1 LANLLLASV
10 SVGLAVC
17 VFEAGLRLA
26 GYRALYEMYSKP
38 SQFWQ
43 YDPLLGWAHEPGA
56 RGRFVGPRPWPV
68 EFDIPVEING
78 SGLRGPELGPPAEG
92 ELRVLFLG
100 DSMVAGF
107 EVEQHETFVAR
118 LADDLGK
125 RLGRPVVTIN
135 AGVRGYGTDQYLLY
149 YQERGRALEPDVV
162 VVFHSANDPLDNTTL
177 HETRRPF
184 GKAALIPDAG
194 GGLTRVGM
202 PVPRY
207 GECEEVSLSPD
218 FAVVR
223 KGGTGFH
230 LLCAAQMVL
239 FDHSALFSFLTITIP
254 WSADLLRRMYHFG
267 NPHMFEHR
275 SEWRVLHAN
284 KILLALVRQAR
295 ADGAEVLVTGGPN
308 ELNALDLASIEAAG
322 APVHDLGE
330 VWFVPREVARWNHD
344 SHFNPEGHRRV
355 AAILAPYL
363 EGALRS
369 VLAER
374 SGR

>member
-1 LANLLLASV
+1 M
-10 SVGLAVC
+10 SVGVVIGA
-17 VFEAGLRLA
+17 FEAGLRLA

-56 RGRFVGPRPWPV
+56 QGRFVGPRPWPV
-68 EFDIPVEING
+68 EFDTPVRINS
-78 SGLRGPELGPPAEG
+78 SGLRGPELTAPAEG

-107 EVEQHETFVAR
+107 EVEQHETFVAL
-118 LADDLGK
+118 LAEELGK
-125 RLGRPVVTIN
+125 RLARPVRTIN

-149 YQERGRALEPDVV
+149 YRERGRALAPNVV
-162 VVFHSANDPLDNTTL
+162 VVFHSANDPLDNATL

-184 GKAALIPDAG
+184 GKAALVPG
-194 GGLTRVGM
+194 ENGSLVPVGV

-207 GECEEVSLSPD
+207 GQCEEVSLSPD

-223 KGGTGFH
+223 RDGFSFR
-230 LLCAAQMVL
+230 LLCTAQMVL
-239 FDHSALFSFLTITIP
+239 FDHSALFSFLTISIP
-254 WSADLLRRMYHFG
+254 WSADLLRRIYHFG
-267 NPHMFEHR
+267 NPHAVPEHR

-284 KILLALVRQAR
+284 TILLALVRQAQ
-295 ADGAEVLVTGGPN
+295 ADGARVLVTGGP
-308 ELNALDLASIEAAG
+308 EEVNALNPASIEAAG
-322 APVHDLGE
+322 APVRDLGE
-330 VWFVPREVARWNHD
+330 VWYEPREEVRWNHD
-344 SHFNPEGHRRV
+344 SHFNAEGHRRV
-355 AAILAPYL
+355 AAILVPFL

-374 SGR
+374 AGR